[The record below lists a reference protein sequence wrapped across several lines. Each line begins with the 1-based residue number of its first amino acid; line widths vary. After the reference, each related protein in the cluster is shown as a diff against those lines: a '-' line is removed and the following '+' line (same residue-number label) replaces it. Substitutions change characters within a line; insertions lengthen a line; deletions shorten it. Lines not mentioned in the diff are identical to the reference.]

1 MCSCLSEHFCS
12 WDRMLTTENGSRK
25 FYITVNSIFVAK
37 RKNEQEVI
45 VTCQTR
51 NALVLDLA
59 YIKAIQLQTLNIDG
73 VHLTTGKAECNV
85 TITRLEP
92 KCIVPCDKCTGKQM
106 HYTYESHMALVAV
119 KWITETKMTVLKL
132 YLEHSSVQKSIFS
145 K

>member
-37 RKNEQEVI
+37 RENEQEVI

-59 YIKAIQLQTLNIDG
+59 YIKAI
-73 VHLTTGKAECNV
+73 
-85 TITRLEP
+85 
-92 KCIVPCDKCTGKQM
+92 
-106 HYTYESHMALVAV
+106 
-119 KWITETKMTVLKL
+119 
-132 YLEHSSVQKSIFS
+132 
-145 K
+145 